1 MSYFHIIF
9 KNLFR
14 NKRRTLLT
22 LLGIVISFLLFVS
35 IFTLLESFNR
45 FLKSE
50 NAQVNLFFRPI
61 YMSNFIDGQLPEA
74 YLHKLRK
81 IPLIRYLSPYK
92 VYMGSG
98 RSEETGIF
106 AMGVYQD
113 QIAKMRN
120 LSGLTPA
127 QLDQFNAERKAAMV
141 GAETL
146 EKNQWHLGDE
156 VLLKGMRGFPNL
168 PIHIVGVMDQKSDY
182 PDLVLVRYDYL
193 KDMLGD
199 GGIFSIALLRVES
212 PYQVAWINEVIKER
226 FENSSIP
233 VEAITEKGFIESVLS
248 ELSGI
253 ATSIKVIAWIT
264 LLATLFVV
272 GNTMAMAIRER
283 SVEQGVMRTLG
294 FSRRRVFFLYMSEA
308 LLMAMSGGL
317 LGGLL
322 GCFIF
327 ENWQIVLPGGGQGM
341 QGLLIQPYWALMTQ
355 VFWLAL
361 AMGLLSGFPPA
372 YFAMRRKITETL
384 RFVA

>member
-1 MSYFHIIF
+1 MSYFHLIF

-74 YLHKLRK
+74 YLHRLRK

-98 RSEETGIF
+98 RSEETGVF

-113 QIAKMRN
+113 QIAKMRH
-120 LSGLTPA
+120 LSGPTPL
-127 QLDQFNAERKAAMV
+127 QFEQFNSERKATLV
-141 GAETL
+141 GVETMK
-146 EKNQWHLGDE
+146 KNQWKLGDE
-156 VLLKGMRGFPNL
+156 VILKGMRGFPDL

-182 PDLVLVRYDYL
+182 PDLLLLRYDYL
-193 KDMLGD
+193 KDMLRD
-199 GGIFSIALLRVES
+199 GGIFSIALIRVES
-212 PYQVAWINEVIKER
+212 PYQVSWINEVVRER
-226 FENSSIP
+226 FENSDIP
-233 VEAITEKGFIESVLS
+233 VEVISEKGFIESVLS

-272 GNTMAMAIRER
+272 GNTMAMSIRER

-294 FSRRRVFFLYMSEA
+294 FSRQRVFFLYMTES
-308 LLMAMSGGL
+308 LLMALVGGI
-317 LGGLL
+317 LGGLIACL
-322 GCFIF
+322 IF
-327 ENWQIVLPGGGQGM
+327 ENWEIVLPGGGQGM
-341 QGLLIQPYWALMTQ
+341 QGLLIQAHWPLMVQ